1 MSSRQSMREL
11 NNGTKL
17 ANRYTL
23 IRKLGAGGAAETWL
37 ASDRMT
43 HASVALKILVDGG
56 GAADTLRREWQLS
69 IRLMHAHIVRVFEFH
84 DDPDG
89 AFYSL
94 QFIDGPDISVMCGAP
109 LEDFLPPIALIA
121 DALRYAHGKGVVHRD
136 IKASNILLDRN
147 GAPYLI
153 DFGVATTGETDIG
166 GGSLI
171 AASPQLL
178 DGAAAQPADDIFSLG
193 GLIHELA
200 SGHSPYSSSAT
211 ADDIRTRVPPPLSAT
226 DGTPISPALQQ
237 LIASML
243 DKKAQERPNAETVV
257 AGLEASGF
265 AAAAAPSR
273 YAGGT
278 HAARDE
284 VITKTESIHVAGRH
298 AVTSRQPPVQ
308 SSEGGVSAKMLGL
321 SLAALVLMLIG
332 VVFVLPKAVT
342 TDGPQAVTMQDD
354 EAVSK
359 DRDQKKERSGVG
371 FSENVDDLSGRD
383 ERVQARGAT
392 ETILGELLSKM
403 ETLERRAV
411 QRWGGL
417 RFKRAQAVYAEGD
430 QAYLARDYATAGEK
444 YGEAIVIVEPLL
456 DEVDR
461 VFARTLNDAQTS
473 LERADTIEALRQFEL
488 AVAISPSHAGAS
500 AGLQRAHNLDTVLS
514 LIDQGLAFEKD
525 LELDAAQQSF
535 ARAVE
540 IDPAWEPAQVGLER
554 VLATTNQMNFDQRM
568 TEGLEALALGD
579 FLTARAAFRVAQSL
593 KPDSPEPADG
603 LQQVDQGVRLSRIGA
618 LQRKA
623 RSLEQ
628 REQWDDVVE
637 SYDSILDLD
646 SDLAF
651 AQEGLRQAQHM
662 AALHDRLD
670 NYIAKP
676 DSLSA
681 PVTMQAATRLIV
693 DITRMPNLGPRLTDQ
708 RDELGR
714 LLKRAATPLTVQ
726 LVSDNLTNVSIYKI
740 GRLGTFNR
748 HEVNLLPGTYVAV
761 GSRSGFRDV
770 RLEFRVA
777 PEIDMQPIFVRCEEQ
792 I

>member
-1 MSSRQSMREL
+1 MREL

-23 IRKLGAGGAAETWL
+23 IRRLGAGGAAETWL

-43 HASVALKILVDGG
+43 RALVALKILVDDGR
-56 GAADTLRREWQLS
+56 AAGTLRREWQLS

-89 AFYSL
+89 SFYSL
-94 QFIDGPDISVMCGAP
+94 QFIDGPNISVLCGAP
-109 LEDFLPPIALIA
+109 LEDLLPPIALIA

-153 DFGVATTGETDIG
+153 DFGVAATGETKIG

-171 AASPQLL
+171 AASPQQL
-178 DGAAAQPADDIFSLG
+178 DGAAAQPADDIFALG
-193 GLIHELA
+193 GLIYELV

-211 ADDIRTRVPPPLSAT
+211 ADDIRTSVPPLLLAS
-226 DGTPISPALQQ
+226 DGNPISPALQQ
-237 LIASML
+237 LVARML
-243 DKKAQERPNAETVV
+243 EKKAQERPDAESVV
-257 AGLEASGF
+257 ARLAASGV

-284 VITKTESIHVAGRH
+284 VITKSESIRVARRH
-298 AVTSRQPPVQ
+298 TVMSRQGPVQ
-308 SSEGGVSAKMLGL
+308 SGERGISPKMLGI
-321 SLAALVLMLIG
+321 SLATLVLMLIG
-332 VVFVLPKAVT
+332 VVFFLPKTVT
-342 TDGPQAVTMQDD
+342 TDGPRAVTTQDD
-354 EAVSK
+354 EAVSTG
-359 DRDQKKERSGVG
+359 RDQKRGRSGVG
-371 FSENVDDLSGRD
+371 FSDNVDDLSGRD
-383 ERVQARGAT
+383 ERVQARRTT

-430 QAYLARDYATAGEK
+430 KAYLARDYATAGEK

-461 VFARTLNDAQTS
+461 VFARTLTDAQAALDS
-473 LERADTIEALRQFEL
+473 ADAIEALRQFEL
-488 AVAISPSHAGAS
+488 AVAISPSHAIAR
-500 AGLQRAHNLDTVLS
+500 AGLQRARNLDTVLS
-514 LIDQGLAFEKD
+514 LIDQGLEFEKD
-525 LELDAAQQSF
+525 LELDAAHQSF

-540 IDPAWEPAQVGLER
+540 IDPAWVPAQVGLER
-554 VLATTNQMNFDQRM
+554 VLATLNQLNFDQRM

-579 FLTARAAFRVAQSL
+579 FLSARAAFRVAQSL
-593 KPDSPEPADG
+593 KPNSPEPADG

-628 REQWDDVVE
+628 GEQWGDVVE
-637 SYDSILDLD
+637 TYGSILDLD
-646 SDLAF
+646 GDLAF
-651 AQEGLRQAQHM
+651 AQEGLRSAQQM
-662 AALHDRLD
+662 AALHKRLD
-670 NYIAKP
+670 DYIAKP

-681 PVTMQAATRLIV
+681 RVTMQAATRLVV
-693 DITRMPNLGPRLTDQ
+693 DITRMPKLGPRLTDQ

-740 GRLGTFNR
+740 GKLGSFDR
-748 HEVNLLPGTYVAV
+748 QEVNLLPGTYVAV

-777 PEIDMQPIFVRCEEQ
+777 PEIDMQPIIVRCEEQ

>member
-1 MSSRQSMREL
+1 MREV

-23 IRKLGAGGAAETWL
+23 IRRLGAGGAAETWL

-43 HASVALKILVDGG
+43 RALVALKILVDDGR
-56 GAADTLRREWQLS
+56 AAGTLRREWQLS

-89 AFYSL
+89 PFYSL
-94 QFIDGPDISVMCGAP
+94 QFIDGPNIGVLCGAP
-109 LEDFLPPIALIA
+109 LEDILPPIALIA

-136 IKASNILLDRN
+136 IKTSNILVDRN

-153 DFGVATTGETDIG
+153 DFGVAATGETDIG

-171 AASPQLL
+171 AASPQQL
-178 DGAAAQPADDIFSLG
+178 DGAAAQPADDIFALG
-193 GLIHELA
+193 GLIYELV
-200 SGHSPYSSSAT
+200 SGDSPYSSSAT
-211 ADDIRTRVPPPLSAT
+211 ADDIRTSVPPLLLAS
-226 DGTPISPALQQ
+226 DGKPISPTLQQ
-237 LIASML
+237 LVARML
-243 DKKAQERPNAETVV
+243 DKKAQERPDAESVA
-257 AGLEASGF
+257 AGLAASGF
-265 AAAAAPSR
+265 AAAAAPSH

-284 VITKTESIHVAGRH
+284 VIAKSESIRVAGRH
-298 AVTSRQPPVQ
+298 TVTSRQPPVQ
-308 SSEGGVSAKMLGL
+308 SSESGISPKALGI
-321 SLAALVLMLIG
+321 SLVALVLMLIG
-332 VVFVLPKAVT
+332 VVFILPKTVT
-342 TDGPQAVTMQDD
+342 TDGPRALSTQDD
-354 EAVSK
+354 EAVSTG
-359 DRDQKKERSGVG
+359 RDQKKGRGGVG

-383 ERVQARGAT
+383 QRVQARGAT

-417 RFKRAQAVYAEGD
+417 RFRRAQAVYAEGD
-430 QAYLARDYATAGEK
+430 KAYLARDYATAGEK

-456 DEVDR
+456 DEVAR
-461 VFARTLNDAQTS
+461 VFARTLTDAQTALDS
-473 LERADTIEALRQFEL
+473 ADTIEALRHFEL
-488 AVAISPSHAGAS
+488 AVAISPSHAVAR
-500 AGLQRAHNLDTVLS
+500 AGLKRARNLDTVLS

-554 VLATTNQMNFDQRM
+554 VLATINQLNFDQRM

-579 FLTARAAFRVAQSL
+579 FLSARAAFRVAQSL
-593 KPDSPEPADG
+593 KPNSPEPADG

-628 REQWDDVVE
+628 GEQWGDVVE
-637 SYDSILDLD
+637 TYGSILDLD
-646 SDLAF
+646 GDLAF
-651 AQEGLRQAQHM
+651 AQEGLRSAQQM
-662 AALHDRLD
+662 AALHKRLD
-670 NYIAKP
+670 DYIAKP

-681 PVTMQAATRLIV
+681 RVTMQVATRLVV

-708 RDELGR
+708 RDELSR

-740 GRLGTFNR
+740 GKLGSFDR
-748 HEVNLLPGTYVAV
+748 QEVNLLPGTYVAV
-761 GSRSGFRDV
+761 GSRLGFRDV

-777 PEIDMQPIFVRCEEQ
+777 PEIDMQPIIVRCEEQ

>member
-11 NNGTKL
+11 DNGTKL

-23 IRKLGAGGAAETWL
+23 IRRLGAGGAAETWL

-43 HASVALKILVDGG
+43 RASVALKLLVDDG
-56 GAADTLRREWQLS
+56 GATDTLRREWQLS

-89 AFYSL
+89 SFYSL
-94 QFIDGPDISVMCGAP
+94 QFIDGPNISVLCGAP
-109 LEDFLPPIALIA
+109 LEDLLPPIALIA

-153 DFGVATTGETDIG
+153 DFGVAATGETKIG

-171 AASPQLL
+171 AASPQQL
-178 DGAAAQPADDIFSLG
+178 DGAAAQPADDIFALG
-193 GLIHELA
+193 GLIYELV

-211 ADDIRTRVPPPLSAT
+211 ADNIRTSVPPPLLAS
-226 DGTPISPALQQ
+226 DGKPISPALQQ
-237 LIASML
+237 LVARML
-243 DKKAQERPNAETVV
+243 EKKAQERPDAESV
-257 AGLEASGF
+257 AARLAASGF

-284 VITKTESIHVAGRH
+284 VITKSESIRVARRH
-298 AVTSRQPPVQ
+298 TVMSRQGPVQ
-308 SSEGGVSAKMLGL
+308 SGERGISPKMLGI
-321 SLAALVLMLIG
+321 SLATLVLMLIG
-332 VVFVLPKAVT
+332 VVFFLPKTVT
-342 TDGPQAVTMQDD
+342 TDGPRAVTTQDD
-354 EAVSK
+354 EAVSTG
-359 DRDQKKERSGVG
+359 RDQKRGRSGVG

-383 ERVQARGAT
+383 ERVQARRTT

-430 QAYLARDYATAGEK
+430 KAYLARDYATAGEK

-461 VFARTLNDAQTS
+461 VFARTLTDAQAALDS
-473 LERADTIEALRQFEL
+473 ADTIEALRQFEL
-488 AVAISPSHAGAS
+488 AVAISPSHAIAR
-500 AGLQRAHNLDTVLS
+500 AGLQRARNLDTVLS
-514 LIDQGLAFEKD
+514 LIDQGLEFEKD
-525 LELDAAQQSF
+525 LELDAAQQNF

-540 IDPAWEPAQVGLER
+540 IDSAWEPAQVGLER
-554 VLATTNQMNFDQRM
+554 VLATIKQMDFDQRM

-579 FLTARAAFRVAQSL
+579 FLSARAAFRVAQSL
-593 KPDSPEPADG
+593 KPESPEPADG

-628 REQWDDVVE
+628 SEQWDDVVE
-637 SYDSILDLD
+637 TYGSILDLD
-646 SDLAF
+646 GDLTF
-651 AQEGLRQAQHM
+651 AQEGLRSAQQM
-662 AALHDRLD
+662 AALHKRLD
-670 NYIAKP
+670 DYIAKP

-681 PVTMQAATRLIV
+681 RVTMQAATQLVV
-693 DITRMPNLGPRLTDQ
+693 DITRMPNLGPRLIDQ

-714 LLKRAATPLTVQ
+714 LLKRAATPLPVQ
-726 LVSDNLTNVSIYKI
+726 LLSDNLTNVSIYKI
-740 GRLGTFNR
+740 GKLGSFDR
-748 HEVNLLPGTYVAV
+748 HEVNLLPGKYVAV
-761 GSRSGFRDV
+761 GSRLGFRDV

-777 PEIDMQPIFVRCEEQ
+777 PEIDMQTIIVRCEEQ